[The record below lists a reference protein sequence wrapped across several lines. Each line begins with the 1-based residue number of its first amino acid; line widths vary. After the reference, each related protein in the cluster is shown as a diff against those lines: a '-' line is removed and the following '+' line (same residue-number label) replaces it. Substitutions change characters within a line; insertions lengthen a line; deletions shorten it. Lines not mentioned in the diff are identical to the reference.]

1 MDYIILIIVGIVGVV
16 LGTYF
21 GKRRAGKVEN
31 IPKIITE
38 VGFDFDWDEKKV
50 WSLDIP
56 VTEMDVKELE
66 WHFDIPF
73 WNKDGIWYVL
83 KPRDV
88 INNPE
93 EYKEEYSRT
102 MKADLSHPIDIMKN
116 KGRWLVLDGLHRL
129 VKLAILGEKKVKV
142 RIIPREKIPEI
153 TN

>member
-1 MDYIILIIVGIVGVV
+1 MIY
-16 LGTYF
+16 
-21 GKRRAGKVEN
+21 K
-31 IPKIITE
+31 
-38 VGFDFDWDEKKV
+38 
-50 WSLDIP
+50 
-56 VTEMDVKELE
+56 
-66 WHFDIPF
+66 
-73 WNKDGIWYVL
+73 
-83 KPRDV
+83 
-88 INNPE
+88 